1 MDTMTT
7 IVQNQSSDL
16 EKEQK
21 EEQEETEKEKYKRI
35 VLDLYEKGGKT
46 PKIHLDGRKS
56 QLLRCLTGNQ
66 AFKSGNRPTTYMAIG
81 TLCKYN
87 NDRYWIIDTPEDDLV
102 LYLLEQNGI
111 LYSDRV
117 QIVFTAGLIDDE
129 PDNDPDTIRSICAKG
144 FNIANLKT
152 IIDETMNDHW
162 ENIHLEQQAIE
173 QDLPLRLSELKEVYV
188 RTAKFIYNI
197 RPEYSD
203 GTEYHYFSFDDFR
216 RFTFNK
222 IGETV
227 PDDFVKDSREYP
239 LLLIRQLYKNSTKAE
254 KARTYAIETKF
265 PELTTK
271 PCNINSDNLGKT
283 LERAKWVIRNP
294 NDTDNVP
301 FKVDSSCDF
310 VYLCKTGQQSPL
322 DNFWTTYNLN
332 SILELTDYSER
343 ALSYFTHSSVNGA
356 TQS

>member
-7 IVQNQSSDL
+7 IVQNQSSEL

-35 VLDLYEKGGKT
+35 VLDLYEKDGKT

-87 NDRYWIIDTPEDDLV
+87 NDRYWIIDTPV
-102 LYLLEQNGI
+102 N
-111 LYSDRV
+111 SDRV

-173 QDLPLRLSELKEVYV
+173 QVYV

-265 PELTTK
+265 PELKTK

-283 LERAKWVIRNP
+283 LERTKLVIRNP

-332 SILELTDYSER
+332 SILELTGYSER

-356 TQS
+356 TQSVCRTVGKYPIVDVVICAVNC